1 MPVRRLALA
10 ALVVVVI
17 GRPAQAQQEARPTDR
32 RPVALLAMR
41 GPPEPAAFARAVG
54 LDADQ
59 TAKYTNLRNAYLDA
73 TRAER
78 DSLTAMRN
86 RMRAAREVPQS
97 GPRPDA
103 AGPAGAAPAGGARRG
118 RGGMQAMRP
127 VVDTLEVRFADFEAD
142 LAFLLTAAQQ
152 RKYEA
157 WKEAET
163 ARVRSELMNR
173 QR

>member
-1 MPVRRLALA
+1 MPVCRLALA
-10 ALVVVVI
+10 ALLVVVI
-17 GRPAQAQQEARPTDR
+17 GRPVHAQQEARPTDR
-32 RPVALLAMR
+32 RPVDLLALQ

-59 TAKYTNLRNAYLDA
+59 TAKYANLRNAYLAA

-86 RMRAAREVPQS
+86 RMRAAREVRQGAP
-97 GPRPDA
+97 A
-103 AGPAGAAPAGGARRG
+103 APAGAASRG

-127 VVDTLEVRFADFEAD
+127 VADTLEARFADFEAD

-157 WKEAET
+157 WKEAEA